1 MRWILCLL
9 FFPPVL
15 WAQPL
20 PNGAQLV
27 HESHMRI
34 PRMHMSFP
42 ATLSGKTRDGGRA
55 SVAAVIELNFSQI
68 PLRGAYTL
76 LDEAGR
82 PDVRLDVSWMP
93 NQPPSMSFTRGAAM
107 VPVRI
112 AATDWVGPFELTWSD
127 LALSYLWWTG
137 GTSLQRDIKHGGR
150 RTVKVEV
157 PAPAWETQLSKAHV
171 WIDEKSKFMFQAV
184 SFDKA
189 GKPLR
194 YYEVDAIGQYKKG
207 YYMPKRLSFGTM
219 VDRIARRNKVVVSID
234 VKKVAEFPMPPRR

>member
-1 MRWILCLL
+1 MRWILALL
-9 FFPPVL
+9 LISPILV
-15 WAQPL
+15 AKPL

-27 HESHMRI
+27 QESHMRI

-42 ATLSGKTRDGGRA
+42 ATLSGKTRDGKRA
-55 SVAAVIELNFSQI
+55 SVNAVIELNFSQI

-76 LDEAGR
+76 LDAAGR
-82 PDVRLDVSWMP
+82 PDLRLDVSWMP
-93 NQPPSMSFTRGAAM
+93 NQPPGMVFTRGPTM
-107 VPVRI
+107 TPVRMSG
-112 AATDWVGPFELTWSD
+112 TDWVGPFELTWSD

-157 PAPAWETQLSKAHV
+157 AAPAWEQQLSKAHV
-171 WIDEKSKFMFQAV
+171 WIDEKSKFMFQAI

-194 YYEVDAIGQYKKG
+194 FYEVDAVGQYKKG
-207 YYMPKRLSFGTM
+207 YYMPKRMAFGTM
-219 VDRIARRNKVVVSID
+219 VDRITRRNKVTVSINVD
-234 VKKVAEFPMPPRR
+234 KVTEFPMPPRR